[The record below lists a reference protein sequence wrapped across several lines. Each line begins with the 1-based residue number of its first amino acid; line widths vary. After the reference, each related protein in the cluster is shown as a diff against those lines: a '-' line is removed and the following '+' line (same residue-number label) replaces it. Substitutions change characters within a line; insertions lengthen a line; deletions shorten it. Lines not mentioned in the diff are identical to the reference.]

1 MATTVKI
8 SVTDEIARSLER
20 LKRRYP
26 TLDMPELVKLSV
38 GEFDRMT
45 ELQSRK
51 EWAASLPELELT
63 DAERDELSEALSE
76 ANHEIGEALSLA
88 ELKAKLKASVTE

>member
-1 MATTVKI
+1 MAATIKI
-8 SVTDEIARSLER
+8 SITDEIARSLER

-38 GEFDRMT
+38 GEFDRMV

-51 EWAASLPELELT
+51 EWADSLPILELN
-63 DAERDELSEALSE
+63 AEEQRELTEALDE
-76 ANHEIGEALSLA
+76 ADREEGRIMTVDEIMAEALG
-88 ELKAKLKASVTE
+88 E